1 MKKNAVL
8 YSVTSD
14 SATSQTAAHQAPLS
28 LEFSR
33 QEYWDGLPFLSVEDL
48 PDPESKRESLAPP
61 ALAGRFF
68 TTAPLGKSMK
78 KLHIYV
84 CVCVCVY
91 VCIHTHVCVT
101 INLLYTRN

>member
-1 MKKNAVL
+1 MENNLKKNAVF

-14 SATSQTAAHQAPLS
+14 SATSQTAVHQAPLS
-28 LEFSR
+28 FEFSR
-33 QEYWDGLPFLSVEDL
+33 QEYWDGLPFLSTEDL

-68 TTAPLGKSMK
+68 TTAPFGKSMK

-84 CVCVCVY
+84 CVCVCVCVY
-91 VCIHTHVCVT
+91 THMFV
-101 INLLYTRN
+101 